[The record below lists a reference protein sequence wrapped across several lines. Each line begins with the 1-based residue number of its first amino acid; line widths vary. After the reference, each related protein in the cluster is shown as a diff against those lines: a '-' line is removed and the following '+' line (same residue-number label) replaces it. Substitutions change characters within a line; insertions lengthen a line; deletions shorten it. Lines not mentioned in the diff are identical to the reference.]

1 MKRPDK
7 TKKFVRVV
15 RVVRGNSKKAI
26 WVRISYI
33 ERTEKDGVPG
43 ERVLHDVAFIPSAD
57 GWVYKFQNFLNNFIP
72 DKRYHKMAKRAAA
85 ILYEKKK

>member
-1 MKRPDK
+1 MKKPDK

-15 RVVRGNSKKAI
+15 QVVRNSSKEAI
-26 WVRISYI
+26 WVKVSYI
-33 ERTEKDGVPG
+33 ERTIKDGVPG
-43 ERVLHDVAFIPSAD
+43 EKVLHEVAFIPSAD

>member
-1 MKRPDK
+1 MA
-7 TKKFVRVV
+7 KK
-15 RVVRGNSKKAI
+15 NI
-26 WVRISYI
+26 NEDI
-33 ERTEKDGVPG
+33 ERTIKDGVPG
-43 ERVLHDVAFIPSAD
+43 ERVLYEVAFIPSAD